1 MNLKLVKSSWLT
13 VPKNEVLQCSYS
25 NNDSNTI
32 NIIVSLAV
40 HQWVYV
46 FSCSCCS
53 LSLIKSKQSTD
64 KRRILSLPFA
74 DKELLN
80 RQNET
85 ASLVLQKK
93 SVEKA
98 GIEPVSWFG
107 IQLGL
112 IQVAKPS
119 WYPETLFR
127 QLSACFS
134 YTASAGLTY
143 GEVACCTDAK
153 YSSCNQR

>member
-13 VPKNEVLQCSYS
+13 VPKDEVLQCSYS

-40 HQWVYV
+40 YQWVYV
-46 FSCSCCS
+46 FSCSSC
-53 LSLIKSKQSTD
+53 SLIKSKQSTD

-85 ASLVLQKK
+85 ASLVSQKK

-98 GIEPVSWFG
+98 GIESVSWFG

-127 QLSACFS
+127 QLSAYFS
-134 YTASAGLTY
+134 YSASAGLTY
-143 GEVACCTDAK
+143 GEVACCFDAK